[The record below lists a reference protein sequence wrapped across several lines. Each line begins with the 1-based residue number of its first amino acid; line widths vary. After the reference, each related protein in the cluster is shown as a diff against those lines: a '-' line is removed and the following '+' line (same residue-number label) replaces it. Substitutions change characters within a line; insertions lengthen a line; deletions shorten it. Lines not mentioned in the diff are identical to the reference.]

1 MRQQVDLAILHQQ
14 INHHWFAPQIAASVS
29 ALARIY
35 LHDLEWE
42 QSGEF
47 VDAASDRLGV
57 KLRSDVLYQAAV
69 RLRRYDAL
77 LVPVSRETLAWT
89 RRLLA
94 SIPRGPNIPLI
105 GVLHEIQAG
114 GMIDLLELG
123 MLDFVQ
129 TPVHPQELR
138 ARILCAISR
147 APMRVSLRDT
157 IRDSLE
163 ASSRQRARMLM
174 ESERWSGGSSDGIS
188 GGSAGGFVSGSLRAR
203 ASDATPT
210 HHRGTGG
217 LKKVSEGS
225 FHNFGEAKAQLIAQ
239 FERQY
244 VRDALAKQHGNVAR
258 AAASSGKNRRAFW
271 EIMRKHQI
279 DAAEF
284 RGERDHDDA
293 SHTRHIQG

>member
-1 MRQQVDLAILHQQ
+1 MRQQVDLAILHLEV
-14 INHHWFAPQIAASVS
+14 NHHWFAPQIAASRP

-35 LHDLEWE
+35 LHDLDWE

-47 VDAASDRLGV
+47 AAAPNERLGV
-57 KLRSDVLYQAAV
+57 GLRSDVLYQAAV

-77 LVPVSRETLAWT
+77 LLPVSRETLAWT

-105 GVLHEIQAG
+105 GVLHEVQAG

-147 APMRVSLRDT
+147 APLRVSLRDS
-157 IRDSLE
+157 ID
-163 ASSRQRARMLM
+163 QRGRIPLTQGK
-174 ESERWSGGSSDGIS
+174 SGT
-188 GGSAGGFVSGSLRAR
+188 GSAGRFTGAR
-203 ASDATPT
+203 NS
-210 HHRGTGG
+210 
-217 LKKVSEGS
+217 SEGCYKS
-225 FHNFGEAKAQLIAQ
+225 FGEAKANLIAQ

-244 VRDALAKQHGNVAR
+244 VREALAMQQGNVAR

-279 DAAEF
+279 EAAEF
-284 RGERDHDDA
+284 RAQRDKDDKTNIA
-293 SHTRHIQG
+293 HT

>member
-14 INHHWFAPQIAASVS
+14 INHHWFAPQIAASLPV
-29 ALARIY
+29 LARIT

-42 QSGEF
+42 QTGEF
-47 VDAASDRLGV
+47 AETEGDRLGV
-57 KLRSDVLYQAAV
+57 RLRSDVLYQAAV
-69 RLRRYDAL
+69 RLRRYDAM

-89 RRLLA
+89 RKLLA

-105 GVLHEIQAG
+105 GVLHEVQSG

-147 APMRVSLRDT
+147 APMRVSLRDSV
-157 IRDSLE
+157 RESLHDT
-163 ASSRQRARMLM
+163 SRQRARLAMEPARLM
-174 ESERWSGGSSDGIS
+174 
-188 GGSAGGFVSGSLRAR
+188 AGAVSGNSASAKGAR
-203 ASDATPT
+203 KSVD
-210 HHRGTGG
+210 GCF
-217 LKKVSEGS
+217 KS
-225 FHNFGEAKAQLIAQ
+225 FGEAKASLIAQ
-239 FERQY
+239 FECQY

-279 DAAEF
+279 DASEF
-284 RGERDHDDA
+284 RRARAKDDA
-293 SHTRHIQG
+293 ARTAGVQG